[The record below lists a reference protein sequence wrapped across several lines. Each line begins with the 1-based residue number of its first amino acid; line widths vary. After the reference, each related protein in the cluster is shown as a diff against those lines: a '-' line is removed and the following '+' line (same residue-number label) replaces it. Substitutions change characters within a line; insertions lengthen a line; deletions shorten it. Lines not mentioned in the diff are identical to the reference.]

1 MTPVDFV
8 AKWKAAQLKER
19 SAAQE
24 HFTDLCR
31 LLGEPT
37 PAEADPDG
45 DWFCFEKGAGKAGG
59 GDGWAD
65 VWRRGCFGWEYKGKG
80 KDLQKAFRQLQLYSP
95 ALEYPPLLIVSD
107 IASIVIHTAFTGTVP
122 ETHVLT
128 LDDLLD
134 ANKRK
139 PLIWAFREPERLRPG
154 TTTHQIT
161 VEAAGRFAELATA
174 LRARGHAPVA
184 VAHFLH
190 RLLFCLFAEDVEL
203 LPGQMFSKLMQAGQR
218 APAEL
223 PHMLRELFG
232 AMANG
237 GRCAFEV
244 IDWFNG
250 GLFDTDDVL
259 PLTQTDIRTL
269 IGLSKLDWSAIE
281 PSIFGTLFERGLDPD
296 KRSQLG
302 AHYTDPG
309 SIMRIV
315 NPVVVEPLR
324 DAWHATKAAMQAD
337 RDKAAKAAAKWSAKL
352 AQAETAFDPAAAA
365 EAITERKKAE
375 SRGFNQA
382 EKRYRAFLDRLAGF
396 RVLDPACGSG
406 NFLYLAL
413 RALKDLEHAV
423 ILEAEALG
431 LPRPFPR
438 VGPEAVQGIELNP
451 YAAELARVTVWI
463 GEIQWMLS
471 HGFDLDRNPILKP
484 LGNIE
489 NRDAVLI
496 IDAAGNPVEP
506 EWPAADSIIGNP
518 PFLGAAR
525 MRGALGNEYTQVLR
539 QAYERRVPGSADLV
553 VYWFEKARQSIAEG
567 KSRYAGLVATN
578 SIRQKANRSIL
589 DAIKTTTNIF
599 EAYGDEPWINEG
611 AAVRVSLVCFGEV
624 AGCTLDGE
632 RVNGINSDLTAASTF
647 DVNDAKPLSE
657 NRSIAFPGSKKHGP
671 FDVPGE
677 TARAWLLESNA
688 HSRPNSEV
696 LKPLWNGFD
705 VTRRPRDQWV
715 VDFGATMTETE
726 ACRYEGPFSHVAENV
741 KPERERNNR
750 LQYRKYWWRHGE
762 PRVGLRAALSGLER
776 YAAISEKSKHFY
788 FCWLPVSCLPDN
800 RLIVIARS
808 DDTSF
813 GVVSSRIHRA
823 WALRQGSTLEDRPC
837 YTPTTSFQTFPFP
850 EGLTPNLAPADY
862 SNPHAPAIAE
872 AARALNDL
880 RERWLNP
887 PELVKRIPEVVPGY
901 PDRILPVDEAAA
913 KALKKRTLTNLYN
926 ARPAWLD
933 NAHKALD
940 AAVAAAYGWT
950 DYSPDLPDDEIL
962 SRLLRLNLARSAA
975 EATKA
980 EGDII
985 TGRPKADA

>member
-382 EKRYRAFLDRLAGF
+382 GSATGRSWTGSRAS
-396 RVLDPACGSG
+396 ACST
-406 NFLYLAL
+406 
-413 RALKDLEHAV
+413 
-423 ILEAEALG
+423 
-431 LPRPFPR
+431 P
-438 VGPEAVQGIELNP
+438 
-451 YAAELARVTVWI
+451 
-463 GEIQWMLS
+463 
-471 HGFDLDRNPILKP
+471 
-484 LGNIE
+484 
-489 NRDAVLI
+489 
-496 IDAAGNPVEP
+496 
-506 EWPAADSIIGNP
+506 PAAP
-518 PFLGAAR
+518 ATFCTWPCAR
-525 MRGALGNEYTQVLR
+525 
-539 QAYERRVPGSADLV
+539 
-553 VYWFEKARQSIAEG
+553 
-567 KSRYAGLVATN
+567 
-578 SIRQKANRSIL
+578 
-589 DAIKTTTNIF
+589 
-599 EAYGDEPWINEG
+599 
-611 AAVRVSLVCFGEV
+611 
-624 AGCTLDGE
+624 
-632 RVNGINSDLTAASTF
+632 
-647 DVNDAKPLSE
+647 
-657 NRSIAFPGSKKHGP
+657 
-671 FDVPGE
+671 
-677 TARAWLLESNA
+677 
-688 HSRPNSEV
+688 
-696 LKPLWNGFD
+696 
-705 VTRRPRDQWV
+705 
-715 VDFGATMTETE
+715 
-726 ACRYEGPFSHVAENV
+726 
-741 KPERERNNR
+741 
-750 LQYRKYWWRHGE
+750 
-762 PRVGLRAALSGLER
+762 
-776 YAAISEKSKHFY
+776 
-788 FCWLPVSCLPDN
+788 
-800 RLIVIARS
+800 
-808 DDTSF
+808 
-813 GVVSSRIHRA
+813 
-823 WALRQGSTLEDRPC
+823 
-837 YTPTTSFQTFPFP
+837 
-850 EGLTPNLAPADY
+850 
-862 SNPHAPAIAE
+862 
-872 AARALNDL
+872 
-880 RERWLNP
+880 
-887 PELVKRIPEVVPGY
+887 
-901 PDRILPVDEAAA
+901 
-913 KALKKRTLTNLYN
+913 
-926 ARPAWLD
+926 
-933 NAHKALD
+933 
-940 AAVAAAYGWT
+940 
-950 DYSPDLPDDEIL
+950 
-962 SRLLRLNLARSAA
+962 
-975 EATKA
+975 
-980 EGDII
+980 
-985 TGRPKADA
+985 